1 MAFRLGSGP
10 AASRRRGWTITA
22 PRATSAIAIPLFIV
36 GPSPELDLR
45 RPMPLAPQPWRT
57 VAWAFRVCQLKMF
70 RAAGSRDGIRAS
82 PRHSVTIGGDRQLAG
97 NLAGQLGLSKAVG
110 PSA

>member
-1 MAFRLGSGP
+1 MALRLGSGP
-10 AASRRRGWTITA
+10 AASRRGGWTTTA
-22 PRATSAIAIPLFIV
+22 PRATSAIAIPVFIV

-45 RPMPLAPQPWRT
+45 RPVPPWRT
-57 VAWAFRVCQLKMF
+57 VAWAFRVCQLKMY

-97 NLAGQLGLSKAVG
+97 NLPGARAVKSRW
-110 PSA
+110 PERVIAR